1 MEAQSL
7 IPSRMHEVFGTAEPV
22 ALVTGSVKPRVG
34 RGVAR
39 LLRTA
44 GFRIVLHG
52 HHEPETSQ
60 QPAPESD
67 APLGCDLTVYGPVEK
82 EEAVR
87 RWVEQIVGRMG
98 RIDCVVHTA
107 AIWHPIPL
115 EKLTAADYDQMYRI
129 NALGTALVNQHFGL
143 RMCQQESGGALINIG
158 DWAICR
164 PYRDFAAY
172 FPSKAA
178 VDSITKTM
186 AVELGQRNPRVR
198 VNAILPGPVKL
209 RDDLPE
215 SRRQQILAESLLK
228 RIGTPEDVGWAALYL
243 ALSPFVTGASVPVD
257 GGRTIYAGP
266 AADPIAHPDV

>member
-1 MEAQSL
+1 MEAPSL
-7 IPSRMHEVFGTAEPV
+7 IAIRARQVFGTPRPV
-22 ALVTGSVKPRVG
+22 ALVTGSIKPRVG
-34 RGVAR
+34 QGVAR
-39 LLRTA
+39 LLQAA

-52 HHEPETSQ
+52 HRGPQGEAESEA
-60 QPAPESD
+60 QPGRPMD
-67 APLGCDLTVYGPVEK
+67 AEWCVYGPVE
-82 EEAVR
+82 EEECVQ
-87 RWVEQIVGRMG
+87 RWVEEIRTRCG

-107 AIWHPIPL
+107 AIWYPTPL
-115 EKLTAADYDQMYRI
+115 ETLTSEEYDRMYRV

-143 RMCQQESGGALINIG
+143 SMCQQETGGAIINIS
-158 DWAICR
+158 DWATCR

-178 VDSITKTM
+178 VDSITRTM

-209 RDDLPE
+209 RDDLPV
-215 SRRQQILAESLLK
+215 SRRERILEESLLK
-228 RIGTPEDVGWAALYL
+228 RTGTPEDVGWAALLL
-243 ALSPFVTGASVPVD
+243 ALNPFVTGASVPVD